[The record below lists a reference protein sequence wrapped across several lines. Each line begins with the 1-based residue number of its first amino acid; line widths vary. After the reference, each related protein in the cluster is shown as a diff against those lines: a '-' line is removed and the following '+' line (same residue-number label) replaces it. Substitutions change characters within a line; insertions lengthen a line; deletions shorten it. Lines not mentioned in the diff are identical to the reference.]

1 MSMLKTIDVPNRI
14 PATGHRRGTT
24 RNLTL
29 ALALTGPLFAG
40 ACGRMDSGDEY
51 RQGVPYAE
59 DVAIVVPGGEQ
70 QADALTAGGV
80 AVTENALL
88 GQQAELY
95 RVTRDATAVV
105 NVGTAAVL
113 ALVRTITLFPPTD
126 VGDDVAVWGPHTKAL
141 SPNTWRLTVHRLAR
155 GQFQYTF
162 EAKPKTEPDTAYLTI
177 LSGHH
182 NVADTGGGLLRRRAN
197 LPAYGSGDFD
207 LNWDNAQM
215 LPEHDD
221 NVGTAHFVY
230 SRPAADAA
238 TNIAVTFHQVM
249 DKDAGMRVDAQYA
262 FVETP
267 ASGGSFQFTLTKNEI
282 PTTAAL
288 ETLTVRSRWQQT
300 GAGRSD
306 VKMVGGDLGASAA
319 TVNECWDSNFKSVYM
334 TNSYGD
340 AAKAWGAEASCDAAF
355 PSPDYAV
362 F

>member
-1 MSMLKTIDVPNRI
+1 MSILDTTEVPPQRLTVDH
-14 PATGHRRGTT
+14 ARGRLRR
-24 RNLTL
+24 L
-29 ALALTGPLFAG
+29 ALALALAAPLASG
-40 ACGRMDSGDEY
+40 ACGRLDGGDEY
-51 RQGVPYAE
+51 RQGVPHHE
-59 DVAIVVPGGEQ
+59 DIAIVVPGGDAQ
-70 QADALTAGGV
+70 TGALTAEGV
-80 AVTENALL
+80 AVTQGALL

-95 RVTRDATAVV
+95 RLTRGVTAVV
-105 NVGTAAVL
+105 NGGTIAVL
-113 ALVRTITLFPPTD
+113 ALVRTITAFPPTD
-126 VGDDVAVWGPHTKAL
+126 IGDDVAVWGPHTEAL

-155 GQFQYTF
+155 GQFQYLF
-162 EAKPKTEPDTAYLTI
+162 EAKPKTAPDTAYLTI

-182 NVADTGGGLLRRRAN
+182 NVATTGSGLRRRAN

-207 LNWDNAQM
+207 INWDNAQM

-230 SRPAADAA
+230 SRPAAGADA
-238 TNIAVTFHQVM
+238 NIAVTFHQVM
-249 DKDAGMRVDAQYA
+249 DKDTGMRIDAQYA
-262 FVETP
+262 FVQTP

-282 PTTAAL
+282 LTTAAL

-306 VKMVGGDLGASAA
+306 VKMVGGDLAATEA
-319 TVNECWDSNFKSVYM
+319 TVNECWDSNFASVYM

-340 AAKAWGAEASCDAAF
+340 AAKMWGAAASCDAAF